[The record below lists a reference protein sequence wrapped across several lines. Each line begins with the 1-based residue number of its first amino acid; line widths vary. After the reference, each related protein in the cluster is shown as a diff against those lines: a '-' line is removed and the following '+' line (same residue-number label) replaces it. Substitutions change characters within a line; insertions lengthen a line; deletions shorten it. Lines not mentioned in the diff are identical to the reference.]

1 MLSPSQVSLQRERG
15 AEKVGEGESVRK
27 RGRKLRG
34 RRRKGE
40 SERGGR
46 ERGRIYRRR
55 TRGREVYT
63 CTYSV
68 VEYNL

>member
-40 SERGGR
+40 SERGDEKG
-46 ERGRIYRRR
+46 E
-55 TRGREVYT
+55 
-63 CTYSV
+63 
-68 VEYNL
+68 EYIEGEQGEEKYIHVLTL